1 MLIALRCWSL
11 ILFFYL
17 ANEKRKKRNENGNG
31 KEKPWGEG
39 KNREKQ
45 VTRAAGTFPFANFPL
60 SKFDFG
66 GQDKKTYFLG
76 GQKRG
81 KRGQKEKK
89 IMSLN
94 VDYRKLG
101 QKNKR

>member
-1 MLIALRCWSL
+1 VHR
-11 ILFFYL
+11 
-17 ANEKRKKRNENGNG
+17 
-31 KEKPWGEG
+31 
-39 KNREKQ
+39 
-45 VTRAAGTFPFANFPL
+45 TFPFANFPL

-76 GQKRG
+76 GQKRD